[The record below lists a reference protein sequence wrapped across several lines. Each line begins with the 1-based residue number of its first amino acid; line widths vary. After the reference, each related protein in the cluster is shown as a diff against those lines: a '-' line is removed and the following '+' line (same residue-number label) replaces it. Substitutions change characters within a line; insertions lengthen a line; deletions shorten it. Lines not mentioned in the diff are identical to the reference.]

1 MEDNNNVL
9 ATAEE
14 QSVVSQVTDAACDDD
29 GVDAGHKVVFYIIL
43 GLIGLSGVGIP
54 VLVFLL
60 VKEHKKR
67 KQAED
72 ALNEKNGSA
81 PKQEETKAE
90 DEKKSEPETK
100 PEPEKK

>member
-1 MEDNNNVL
+1 MENEINVPV
-9 ATAEE
+9 EE
-14 QSVVSQVTDAACDDD
+14 SVVSQVAEATCDDD
-29 GVDAGHKVVFYIIL
+29 AVDTGHKVVFYIIL

-72 ALNEKNGSA
+72 ALNEKNGTTPTTEDA
-81 PKQEETKAE
+81 KKEETPE
-90 DEKKSEPETK
+90 DKKETSEEKK
-100 PEPEKK
+100 

>member
-1 MEDNNNVL
+1 MEDNNVL
-9 ATAEE
+9 VTEE

-29 GVDAGHKVVFYIIL
+29 AVDTGHKVVFYIIL

-90 DEKKSEPETK
+90 DVKSEPETK

>member
-1 MEDNNNVL
+1 MEDNNVL

-14 QSVVSQVTDAACDDD
+14 QSVVSQVTDVACDDD
-29 GVDAGHKVVFYIIL
+29 AVDTGHKVVFYIIL

-81 PKQEETKAE
+81 SKQEETKAE
-90 DEKKSEPETK
+90 DVKSEPEAK
-100 PEPEKK
+100 EPETEKK

>member
-1 MEDNNNVL
+1 MEDNNVL
-9 ATAEE
+9 ATTEE
-14 QSVVSQVTDAACDDD
+14 QSVVSQVTDVACDDD
-29 GVDAGHKVVFYIIL
+29 EVGTGHKVVFYIIL

-72 ALNEKNGSA
+72 ALNEKNGAAA
-81 PKQEETKAE
+81 PTQEDAKA
-90 DEKKSEPETK
+90 DEKKSEPEAK
-100 PEPEKK
+100 EPENK

>member
-1 MEDNNNVL
+1 MEDNNVL

-29 GVDAGHKVVFYIIL
+29 AVDTGHKVVFYIIL

-90 DEKKSEPETK
+90 DDVKSEPEAK
-100 PEPEKK
+100 EPEKK